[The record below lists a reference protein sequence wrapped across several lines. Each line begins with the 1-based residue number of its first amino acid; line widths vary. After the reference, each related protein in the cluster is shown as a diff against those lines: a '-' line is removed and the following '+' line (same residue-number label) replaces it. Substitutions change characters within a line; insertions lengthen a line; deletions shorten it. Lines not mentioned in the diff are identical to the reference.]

1 MTQREFA
8 ETVVE
13 AYNTGNPKILE
24 PILSEDFI
32 YHLPPS
38 SRARV
43 ESECIR
49 KGKAFSPASCQCDKE
64 DYIELMSLFSDISN
78 MRAGLA
84 FRRDAKEYVVVMLTN
99 GIYRGVLH
107 IQHKDGKTTGLRME
121 DSLEGVGPVEDL
133 IHVNEK

>member
-1 MTQREFA
+1 MEGLLILIGIWVLD
-8 ETVVE
+8 VVIKKV
-13 AYNTGNPKILE
+13 AANRKKQQQQPPLYQP
-24 PILSEDFI
+24 EDDDSDDGYVRYDYFG
-32 YHLPPS
+32 
-38 SRARV
+38 A
-43 ESECIR
+43 
-49 KGKAFSPASCQCDKE
+49 PAGR
-64 DYIELMSLFSDISN
+64 LFSDISN

-107 IQHKDGKTTGLRME
+107 IQHKDGKITGLRME

>member
-13 AYNTGNPKILE
+13 AYNTGNPKILG

-64 DYIELMSLFSDISN
+64 DYIELMSLFSGICN